1 MTDGDRLPPE
11 PSGDSPF
18 GGHYYGPFGAQQ
30 EISFE
35 AEPAVWQPP
44 LPPPQPLT
52 FESSEFLPP
61 PPDSGQPDS
70 AQTGTPEAPAP
81 KPRSA
86 ALLIVAAAATALL
99 VGGGAGYGG
108 ALLAGRGTDRDQA
121 APSASVQS
129 SGPVPTTSTGGPSPG
144 PSPPAAKPG
153 QGTVEVAN
161 AVLSSTV

>member
-18 GGHYYGPFGAQQ
+18 GSHYYGPFGAQQ
-30 EISFE
+30 GLSFE
-35 AEPAVWQPP
+35 AEPAVWHPP
-44 LPPPQPLT
+44 LPPPGAFT
-52 FESSEFLPP
+52 FESSEFVPP
-61 PPDSGQPDS
+61 APPDSPRTDS
-70 AQTGTPEAPAP
+70 AQTGTPEAATR

-86 ALLIVAAAATALL
+86 ALLIIAAAATALL

-129 SGPVPTTSTGGPSPG
+129 SAPVPTTSTGG
-144 PSPPAAKPG
+144 
-153 QGTVEVAN
+153 
-161 AVLSSTV
+161 